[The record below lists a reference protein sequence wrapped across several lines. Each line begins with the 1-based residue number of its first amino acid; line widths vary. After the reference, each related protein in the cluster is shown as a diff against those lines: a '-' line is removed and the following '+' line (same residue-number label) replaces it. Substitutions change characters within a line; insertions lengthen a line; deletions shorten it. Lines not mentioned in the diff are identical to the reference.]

1 MSRYHAA
8 MHMSRKR
15 LRILI
20 VVTGLVVCLVA
31 TGVTAPP
38 AQAYDY
44 PRTCGKITVRGKRYY
59 INVARRFRCS
69 TGIRV
74 ARTWVHRRRRPSG
87 FTCNNYP
94 RSRSVPF
101 ICRRGPGASAS
112 RVFGARRRY

>member
-8 MHMSRKR
+8 MPVSRKR

-20 VVTGLVVCLVA
+20 VVTGLMVCLVT

-59 INVARRFRCS
+59 VNVARRFSCS
-69 TGIRV
+69 LGMSV
-74 ARTWVHRRRRPSG
+74 ARTWVSRRRRSSG
-87 FTCNNYP
+87 FSCNNY
-94 RSRSVPF
+94 RSTSVPF
-101 ICRRGPGASAS
+101 ICRRGPGASAA